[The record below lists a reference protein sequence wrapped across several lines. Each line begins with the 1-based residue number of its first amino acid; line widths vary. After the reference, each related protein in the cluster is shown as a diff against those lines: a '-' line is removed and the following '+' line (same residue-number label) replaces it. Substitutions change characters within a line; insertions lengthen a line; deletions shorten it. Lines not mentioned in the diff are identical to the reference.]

1 MSDCCGSGAR
11 CLVYACSGGS
21 NVGQLSNEAA
31 KALDSAK
38 DAAMG
43 CLAGLGG
50 HLPGMVADARSGV
63 PVLILDGCPAACG
76 KKIAEHLG
84 LEGYGYVDITTL
96 GIRKEHQVNKTPTHQ
111 IEEVVAAARKEIA
124 RLTQVTARPPG
135 PGRLG

>member
-1 MSDCCGSGAR
+1 MGDCCGSANT

-31 KALDSAK
+31 KQLDSNG
-38 DAAMG
+38 DAAMS

-50 HLPGMVADARSGV
+50 HVSGMVASAQSGA
-63 PVLILDGCPAACG
+63 PVLIIDGCGVACG

-84 LEGYGYVDITTL
+84 LKSYGYLDITAL
-96 GIRKEHQVNKTPTHQ
+96 GIKKEHNVNKTPNNQ

-124 RLTQVTARPPG
+124 RVSSR
-135 PGRLG
+135 RVS